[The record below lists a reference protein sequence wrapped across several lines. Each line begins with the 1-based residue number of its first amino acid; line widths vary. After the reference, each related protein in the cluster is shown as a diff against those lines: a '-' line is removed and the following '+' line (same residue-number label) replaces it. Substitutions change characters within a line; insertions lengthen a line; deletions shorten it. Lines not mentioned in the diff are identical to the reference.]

1 MKRILFFVL
10 ALVTLLNLCAC
21 NSGPKNALKLWETA
35 SSDIVDFSIDDAKF
49 TVYASGTHDTTYL
62 QPTEKKTAYG
72 APTGKTI
79 VVISFTVKNNNRA
92 GTLSI
97 GNAFSSR
104 KSNPIT
110 LNWKIKY
117 DGKEYSLTGL
127 KDGNFCMTPGVIIN
141 RDTQG
146 ATEEITTLNH
156 LLNAGACESFRV
168 AGIVDFEPKSLDDSF
183 QIIINIPD
191 SKGKYTNYTYIT
203 EYSDEQKKIFFDKG
217 IESLDNREYRLAAE
231 YFKKAGDFGE
241 ANSKYTEAQTM
252 YYIAYPYVDGAK
264 EFLMKTKENYKVAD
278 ANDLK
283 DILVGECHYSNFYD
297 KTIFNADGTISNGKS
312 VSATWQIVGS
322 KLEIKGNYN
331 GADDD
336 ICEVRKY
343 KDGVYLLYVDG
354 RDTCRS
360 IILNN

>member
-1 MKRILFFVL
+1 
-10 ALVTLLNLCAC
+10 
-21 NSGPKNALKLWETA
+21 
-35 SSDIVDFSIDDAKF
+35 
-49 TVYASGTHDTTYL
+49 
-62 QPTEKKTAYG
+62 
-72 APTGKTI
+72 
-79 VVISFTVKNNNRA
+79 
-92 GTLSI
+92 
-97 GNAFSSR
+97 
-104 KSNPIT
+104 
-110 LNWKIKY
+110 
-117 DGKEYSLTGL
+117 
-127 KDGNFCMTPGVIIN
+127 MTPGVIIN
-141 RDTQG
+141 RDTQN
-146 ATEEITTLNH
+146 ATEEITTLNR
-156 LLNAGACESFRV
+156 LLNAGACESFRI

-264 EFLMKTKENYKVAD
+264 EFLMKTKENYKVVD

-297 KTIFNADGTISNGKS
+297 KTIFNADWTISNGKS

-354 RDTCRS
+354 RDTCHS
-360 IILNN
+360 IIINN